1 MHTPEDYIYSIQ
13 DANLRETALFLHSFI
28 LSYEGITCKLAYK
41 IPFYYRNKWVCYINI
56 HKKKSIEL
64 AFIRGNEMKNESG
77 ILDSR
82 GRKLVLGFIF
92 NSMNDINDLLLD
104 EWMQDAIEV
113 DERKK

>member
-1 MHTPEDYIYSIQ
+1 
-13 DANLRETALFLHSFI
+13 
-28 LSYEGITCKLAYK
+28 
-41 IPFYYRNKWVCYINI
+41 
-56 HKKKSIEL
+56 
-64 AFIRGNEMKNESG
+64 MKNESG